1 MDFLQIT
8 IAALTLMVA
17 GFGVR
22 LLILPDRRNNGAE
35 IFASSVL
42 LGSAF
47 VSGSLFLLGFLIL
60 GAPLRWSVTLLCLA
74 VGTIGVWRT
83 GLPTL
88 RAFLPA
94 TNSGICF
101 LTISIVQLTAL
112 VWLNAQRVLGWDGLF
127 NFEAKARLIFQNGGS
142 VPLDW
147 FSDPSRTW
155 MLQGYPLLLPLT
167 ESWLYLWLGREDQQL
182 VKLLF
187 PLFFAAALCL
197 LNAGSRLLSAGS
209 RPGLVAPL
217 LLFTVPLLF
226 IGDGSASS
234 GYADFPLAVFYLAAV
249 VSLLDFW
256 RVGEA
261 AALRLAGMFAACGC
275 WLKQEGAIL
284 WICLMVIA
292 AIALVRKQAA
302 GRDWL
307 ALVKAAVPGLLLL
320 VGWQCFVRLTGLP
333 EIRQFSAINPE
344 SLQTGLGRAPIVVW
358 AVLAE
363 LVNWRF
369 WGMLWLLV
377 AVTIVLLIWRRQ
389 LSNQFV
395 LPLAILL
402 PFTLYSN
409 VYLFSLW
416 PSFVIH
422 LESSFSR
429 LLIHLSLVAVLM
441 VGSLLRFPQTALRCP
456 GQSFRLRA
464 DDLPRNNY

>member
-1 MDFLQIT
+1 MDFLHIT
-8 IAALTLMVA
+8 IAALTLMTA

-22 LLILPDRRNNGAE
+22 LLILPYRRNNGTE
-35 IFASSVL
+35 MFASSVL
-42 LGSAF
+42 LGSTF
-47 VSGSLFLLGFLIL
+47 VSGSLFLLGFLIS

-74 VGTIGVWRT
+74 VGTIGVCRT
-83 GLPTL
+83 ALPTL
-88 RAFLPA
+88 RAFWPV
-94 TNSGICF
+94 TNSEKCF
-101 LTISIVQLTAL
+101 LTISIVQIVAL

-142 VPLDW
+142 VPMDW

-155 MLQGYPLLLPLT
+155 MMQGYPLMLPLT

-197 LNAGSRLLSAGS
+197 LNSSSRLLGAGS
-209 RPGLVAPL
+209 WRSLAAPM
-217 LLFTVPLLF
+217 LLFTVPLVF

-249 VSLLDFW
+249 ISLLDFW
-256 RVGEA
+256 QSGDA

-302 GRDWL
+302 RNDWL
-307 ALVKAAVPGLLLL
+307 ALSRAAIPGFLFI
-320 VGWQCFVRLTGLP
+320 VCWQLFLRMASLP
-333 EIRQFSAINPE
+333 DIRQFSAINPE
-344 SLQTGLGRAPIVVW
+344 SLLTGSGRAPIVAW

-363 LVNWRF
+363 LVNWRL
-369 WGMLWLLV
+369 WGALWLLV
-377 AVTIVLLIWRRQ
+377 AVTIGLLIWRRE
-389 LSNQFV
+389 LKNRFV

-402 PFTLYSN
+402 PFTLYSS

-416 PSFVIH
+416 PLFVIH
-422 LESSFSR
+422 LESSFPR
-429 LLIHLSLVAVLM
+429 LLIHLSLVAVLL
-441 VGSLLRFPQTALRCP
+441 VGTQLRLSPIVLLCQ
-456 GQSFRLRA
+456 GQSFRLRGK
-464 DDLPRNNY
+464 